1 MQIFSSYKTKCG
13 DFKRLFKE
21 LPESEQLIV
30 GKSFPVKNVYI
41 FIDFRHFL
49 PVASCKH

>member
-1 MQIFSSYKTKCG
+1 MYMQIFSSYKTKCG

-30 GKSFPVKNVYI
+30 GKL
-41 FIDFRHFL
+41 L
-49 PVASCKH
+49 PKSGDLQPFKMLKCHSI